1 MRAEAAGRV
10 PERTEQNGSV
20 RSVMTTTDPW
30 PAILIGVGIAVAAC
44 LWTLFRRGSI
54 ADRARADQQLLDEL
68 ASPGDE
74 PPVD

>member
-1 MRAEAAGRV
+1 MPAQ
-10 PERTEQNGSV
+10 TEQNGSV
-20 RSVMTTTDPW
+20 RSVMATTDPW

-68 ASPGDE
+68 DPSGDE
-74 PPVD
+74 RRVD

>member
-1 MRAEAAGRV
+1 
-10 PERTEQNGSV
+10 
-20 RSVMTTTDPW
+20 MTTTDPW